1 MGKGEEKGRKGR
13 GFDPPANKTNILI
26 INIRQLKKKTYTD
39 FTISC
44 AALCCLTLKE

>member
-26 INIRQLKKKTYTD
+26 INIRQLKKKHTQTLLLVVQL
-39 FTISC
+39 C
-44 AALCCLTLKE
+44 AA